1 MRCSLRI
8 LWVLVFVCCLAQPCL
23 AGPTTLVWAPS
34 PDSTVTGYI
43 VSVGTSPGVYTQTF
57 DVGPTTTWVPPA
69 LSPAQT
75 YYFSVQAYDQFGTR
89 SDYSNSVILPANA
102 RLVPDFGTDGTADIV
117 WQHPQGWLSVWHM
130 QKEQL
135 GSAVLL
141 QPAQVTD
148 PNWQVVA
155 IADID
160 GDGKTDLIW
169 RHQTSGLIAAWLMN
183 GTVLQRDVL
192 LTPSTVSDPRW
203 KIVATADMDNDGH
216 VDLIWQ
222 HDGGTVAAWLMNGTV
237 LKDSV
242 LLSPSSVPA
251 GTWRIVGAADLD
263 QDGKADLLWQH
274 PDGWLAAW
282 LMDGVVMRDSPLLN
296 PQKVG
301 GGTSWAIRGVA
312 DFNQDGRPD
321 LLWQHVDG
329 WISIWYMDGLSLVD
343 AVLVNPSRVPPGT
356 WKIVGPR

>member
-1 MRCSLRI
+1 MRCSFRI
-8 LWVLVFVCCLAQPCL
+8 LWVFVFVCCLAQPCL
-23 AGPTTLVWAPS
+23 AGPTTLVWSPS
-34 PDSTVTGYI
+34 PDSTVTGYV
-43 VSVGTSPGVYTQTF
+43 VSIGTSPGVYTQTF
-57 DVGPTTTWVPPA
+57 DVGATTTWVPPA
-69 LSPAQT
+69 LSPTQT

-102 RLVPDFGTDGTADIV
+102 PLVPDFGADGTADIV

-130 QKEQL
+130 QREQL

-183 GTVLQRDVL
+183 GTALQRDVL

-222 HDGGTVAAWLMNGTV
+222 HDNGTVAAWLMNGTV

-251 GTWRIVGAADLD
+251 ATWRIVGAADID

-282 LMDGVVMRDSPLLN
+282 LMDGIVMRDSPLLN
-296 PQKVG
+296 PQKVN
-301 GGTSWAIRGVA
+301 GGTSWSIRGVA